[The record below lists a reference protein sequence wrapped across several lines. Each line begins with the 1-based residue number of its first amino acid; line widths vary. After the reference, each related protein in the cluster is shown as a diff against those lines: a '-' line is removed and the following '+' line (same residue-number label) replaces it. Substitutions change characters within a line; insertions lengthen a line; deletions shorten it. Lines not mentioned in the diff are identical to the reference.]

1 MSMSLS
7 SNSPDL
13 YAVVGDPIAH
23 SKSPLIHRL
32 FAEQT
37 DQNLVYEAIRID
49 SEETYFEREI
59 RRLQTQGF
67 KGINITVPYKLDAF
81 ELADELSERAQLAQA
96 VNTYIFREDGTIY
109 GDNTDGAGLVLD
121 IEDNGMRP
129 FKDQRVLILGAGG
142 AVQGILKP
150 LLDKQ
155 PGLVHIANR
164 TAQRAKVLGERFNTT
179 VPISASGWDDIP
191 TETFDIII
199 NGTSASLDGKLPPVT
214 HKIIG
219 AHSLVYDMMYGAQ
232 PTVFLNWAQQHQ
244 PSCQRMD
251 GLGMLVGQAAEAFYL
266 WRGVHP
272 KTKMVIEE
280 VRRII
285 QQA

>member
-1 MSMSLS
+1 MSLS
-7 SNSPDL
+7 LNSNSPDL

-23 SKSPLIHRL
+23 SISPLIHRL

-81 ELADELSERAQLAQA
+81 ELADERSERAQLAQA

-129 FKDQRVLILGAGG
+129 FKNQRVLILGAGG

-164 TAQRAKVLGERFNTT
+164 TAQRAKVLGERFDTP
-179 VPISASGWDDIP
+179 VPINASGWDDIP
-191 TETFDIII
+191 AEPFDIII

-214 HKIIG
+214 ENVIG

-244 PSCQRMD
+244 PTCQRMD

-266 WRGVHP
+266 WRGIYP

>member
-1 MSMSLS
+1 MSLN

-37 DQNLVYEAIRID
+37 EQNLVYEAIRID

-59 RRLQTQGF
+59 RRLQSQGF

-96 VNTYIFREDGTIY
+96 VNTYVFREDGSIF

-129 FKDQRVLILGAGG
+129 FKNQRVLILGAGG

-164 TAQRAKVLGERFNTT
+164 TAQRAKVLGERFDTA
-179 VPISASGWDDIP
+179 VPINASGWKDIP
-191 TETFDIII
+191 AEPFDIII
-199 NGTSASLDGKLPPVT
+199 NGTSASLDGKLPPVSE
-214 HKIIG
+214 KVIG

-244 PSCQRMD
+244 PTCQRMD

-266 WRGVHP
+266 WRGVYP

>member
-1 MSMSLS
+1 MSLN

-37 DQNLVYEAIRID
+37 EQNLVYEAIRID

-59 RRLQTQGF
+59 RRLQSQGF

-96 VNTYIFREDGTIY
+96 VNTYVFR
-109 GDNTDGAGLVLD
+109 DNTDGAGLVLD

-129 FKDQRVLILGAGG
+129 FKNQRVLILGAGG

-164 TAQRAKVLGERFNTT
+164 TAQRAKVPPSRLILLLT
-179 VPISASGWDDIP
+179 VLLPAWTANYRQCRKKSSAR
-191 TETFDIII
+191 
-199 NGTSASLDGKLPPVT
+199 
-214 HKIIG
+214 
-219 AHSLVYDMMYGAQ
+219 
-232 PTVFLNWAQQHQ
+232 TV
-244 PSCQRMD
+244 
-251 GLGMLVGQAAEAFYL
+251 
-266 WRGVHP
+266 
-272 KTKMVIEE
+272 
-280 VRRII
+280 
-285 QQA
+285 

>member
-1 MSMSLS
+1 MSTSLN

-37 DQNLVYEAIRID
+37 KQNLVYEAIRID

-59 RRLQTQGF
+59 RRLQSQGF

-96 VNTYIFREDGTIY
+96 VNTYVFRKDGSIY

-129 FKDQRVLILGAGG
+129 FKNQRVLILGAGG

-164 TAQRAKVLGERFNTT
+164 TAQRAKVLGERFDTN
-179 VPISASGWDDIP
+179 VPIHASGWEDIP
-191 TETFDIII
+191 AEPFDIII
-199 NGTSASLDGKLPPVT
+199 NGTSASLDGKLPPVSE
-214 HKIIG
+214 KVIG

-244 PSCQRMD
+244 PTCQRMD

-266 WRGVHP
+266 WRGVYP

-280 VRRII
+280 VRCII

>member
-1 MSMSLS
+1 MSLN

-32 FAEQT
+32 CAEQT
-37 DQNLVYEAIRID
+37 EQNLVYEAIRID

-59 RRLQTQGF
+59 RRLQSQGF

-96 VNTYIFREDGTIY
+96 VNTYVFREDGSIF

-129 FKDQRVLILGAGG
+129 FKNQRVLILGAGG

-164 TAQRAKVLGERFNTT
+164 TAQRAKV
-179 VPISASGWDDIP
+179 
-191 TETFDIII
+191 
-199 NGTSASLDGKLPPVT
+199 
-214 HKIIG
+214 
-219 AHSLVYDMMYGAQ
+219 
-232 PTVFLNWAQQHQ
+232 
-244 PSCQRMD
+244 
-251 GLGMLVGQAAEAFYL
+251 
-266 WRGVHP
+266 
-272 KTKMVIEE
+272 
-280 VRRII
+280 
-285 QQA
+285 

>member
-1 MSMSLS
+1 MSLNA
-7 SNSPDL
+7 NSPDL

-37 DQNLVYEAIRID
+37 EQNLVYEAIRID

-59 RRLQTQGF
+59 RRLQATQYRGL
-67 KGINITVPYKLDAF
+67 NITVPYKLDAF
-81 ELADELSERAQLAQA
+81 ELADECSARAQTAQA
-96 VNTYIFREDGTIY
+96 VNTFVFREDGTLL
-109 GDNTDGAGLVLD
+109 GDNTDGAGLVMD
-121 IEDNGMRP
+121 IEQNGMRP

-164 TAQRAKVLGERFNTT
+164 TAQRAKVLGERFDTS

-191 TETFDIII
+191 AEAFDIII

-214 HKIIG
+214 EKVIG

-244 PSCQRMD
+244 PTCQRMD

-266 WRGVHP
+266 WRGIYP
-272 KTKMVIEE
+272 KTKPVIEE

-285 QQA
+285 QQTG